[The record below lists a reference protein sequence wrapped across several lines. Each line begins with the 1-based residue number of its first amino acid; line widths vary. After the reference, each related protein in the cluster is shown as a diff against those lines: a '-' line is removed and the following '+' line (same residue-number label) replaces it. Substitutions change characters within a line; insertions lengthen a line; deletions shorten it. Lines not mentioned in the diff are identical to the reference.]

1 MGRKQVVTH
10 ACTQASLAPTRRF
23 DCRPPQQPH
32 TPTRMTTT
40 ITSPTDDE
48 SYPTPE
54 FGNRSTDSAPLM
66 FSPTS
71 TATAGN
77 FDTEADQPR

>member
-1 MGRKQVVTH
+1 
-10 ACTQASLAPTRRF
+10 
-23 DCRPPQQPH
+23 
-32 TPTRMTTT
+32 MTTT
-40 ITSPTDDE
+40 ITTPTDDE

-54 FGNRSTDSAPLM
+54 FGNRSTDGAPLM

-77 FDTEADQPR
+77 FDTEADDPR